1 MDTARVALALLV
13 VALAP
18 ALAGAQS
25 DASPAEPPSDPFLP
39 FLATGPAAPIPASP
53 ALGTELEVLLKDG
66 QRLRGRFLG
75 RGPGGVTLEVEGGRI
90 TLPATAI
97 RASGAPSAEGTGVA
111 ASPGRARDSN
121 RTRYLYSPSGFMLKQ
136 GEGYLSQTEL
146 LLTSVAYGATDWLT
160 LQAGTVIPAL
170 AYDPL
175 HSPAIFAV
183 KAGWSP
189 APLWHLAGGFQTF
202 VLPDSSGTVAAGFL
216 FGTVTWGTEDL
227 HFGIS
232 AGPPFALSSG
242 TTDLGNVLVSVSANW
257 RAFSHG
263 ALVTENWIVTGGGQT
278 HVVASGAYRFISDR
292 IAVDVGL
299 IFSDVTNG
307 IPIPWLDFT
316 WHWPATSRSP
326 ARP

>member
-1 MDTARVALALLV
+1 VAP
-13 VALAP
+13 P
-18 ALAGAQS
+18 AW
-25 DASPAEPPSDPFLP
+25 
-39 FLATGPAAPIPASP
+39 
-53 ALGTELEVLLKDG
+53 
-66 QRLRGRFLG
+66 
-75 RGPGGVTLEVEGGRI
+75 GGGGGGI
-90 TLPATAI
+90 A
-97 RASGAPSAEGTGVA
+97 GVA
-111 ASPGRARDSN
+111 RARDSN

-146 LLTSVAYGATDWLT
+146 VLTSVAYGATDWLT

-170 AYDPL
+170 VYDPL

-216 FGTVTWGTEDL
+216 FATATWGTEDL

-232 AGPPFALSSG
+232 AGPPFALSSE
-242 TTDLGNVLVSVSANW
+242 TTDLGNVLVSLSANW

-263 ALVTENWIVTGGGQT
+263 ALVTENWVITGGGRT

-299 IFSDVTNG
+299 IFSDVTSG

-316 WHWPATSRSP
+316 WHFGT
-326 ARP
+326 